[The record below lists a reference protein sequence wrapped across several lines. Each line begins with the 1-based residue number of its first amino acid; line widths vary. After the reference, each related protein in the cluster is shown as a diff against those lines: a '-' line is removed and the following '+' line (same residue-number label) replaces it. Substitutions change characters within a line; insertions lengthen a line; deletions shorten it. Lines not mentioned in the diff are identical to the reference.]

1 MITKTYNTSKDIE
14 IGQWYKFEANC
25 PFGKKMVGYGKVVA
39 FIGEDEVLVE
49 KYFELPYDRP
59 YAARKW
65 YDYLQYA
72 D

>member
-14 IGQWYKFEANC
+14 IGQWYKFQPNC
-25 PFGKKMVGYGKVVA
+25 PFEQAVGYGKVIA
-39 FIGEDEVLVE
+39 FLGENEVLVE
-49 KYFELPYDRP
+49 KYFELPKDRP

-65 YDYLQYA
+65 FDYLHYA